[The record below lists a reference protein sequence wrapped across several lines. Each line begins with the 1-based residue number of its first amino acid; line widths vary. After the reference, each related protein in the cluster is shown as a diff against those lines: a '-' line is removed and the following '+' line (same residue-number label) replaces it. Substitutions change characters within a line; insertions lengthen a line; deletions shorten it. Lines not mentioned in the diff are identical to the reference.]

1 VSILTETAK
10 PEPQASQDRAAIAE
24 PARLGPIRQVVMQPT
39 PFCNMDCRY
48 CYLPDRLDQRR
59 MTPELAALALKRVF
73 DSGWADEVLEIR
85 WHAGEPLV
93 VGPGFY
99 RDTLARVRPSIPSGI
114 RLRHTIQTN
123 GTLVDGEWC
132 RFFRDEG
139 FEVGLSIDGPADL
152 HDRNRVMRSGRPT
165 HHAALKAADLLREHG
180 VAFSVIAVLT
190 RDSLDRVDEIYEF
203 FAALGPTRVGF
214 NSEEIEGI
222 NDRSSLKVPGIV
234 PRLRKFLER
243 FQELSL
249 DGRVRCREL
258 LEMRG
263 AILHGEGNRPN
274 WMTTPGS
281 LLCVA
286 WNGDLTG
293 FSPELQGIRH
303 PTYGSFVFGNVKT
316 HSLEESLYSES
327 FRRISHDIAL
337 GVAACKQE
345 CPYFGLC
352 GGGAPSNK
360 LAENGSFISTSTLYC
375 TFRYKEVA
383 EVVLATLEAELAARD
398 RDRLGEPAAIT
409 LAR

>member
-1 VSILTETAK
+1 MTILTETAK
-10 PEPQASQDRAAIAE
+10 LEPRASQEHLASAE
-24 PARLGPIRQVVMQPT
+24 PVRIGPIRQVVMQPT

-59 MTPELAALALKRVF
+59 MTPELAALALQRVF
-73 DSGWADEVLEIR
+73 DSGWADEVLEVR

-93 VGPGFY
+93 VGPAFY
-99 RDTLARVRPSIPSGI
+99 RDTLALVRPSIPSGI

-123 GTLVDGEWC
+123 GTLVDAEWC
-132 RFFRDEG
+132 QFFRDEG
-139 FEVGLSIDGPADL
+139 FEVGLSIDGPVDL

-165 HHAALKAADLLREHG
+165 HHAALRAADLLRENG

-222 NDRSSLKVPGIV
+222 NDSSSLKVPGIV
-234 PRLRKFLER
+234 GRLRRFLER
-243 FQELSL
+243 FQELSH

-258 LEMRG
+258 EEMRG
-263 AILHGEGNRPN
+263 AILHGKGNRPN

-293 FSPELQGIRH
+293 FSPELQGIQH

-316 HSLEESLYSES
+316 HSLEESLNSES
-327 FRRISHDIAL
+327 FRRMANDISL
-337 GVAACKQE
+337 GVAACQQE
-345 CPYFGLC
+345 CQYFGLC

-383 EVVLATLEAELAARD
+383 EVVLATLEAEIGAHD
-398 RDRLGEPAAIT
+398 RDQLGALEPIV
-409 LAR
+409 LQN